1 MPSKENGIEPTTPRE
16 TQMTSIQVL
25 KSNPTQSKAVES
37 PENYTRAGKINI
49 LKLIGGK
56 LRAQKVQSGGDY
68 GGNPA
73 TGQDISLDQQESS
86 CSIVESTEQACE
98 VSKFI
103 ATEEG
108 VCPGLQ
114 APKQEVP
121 ESH

>member
-25 KSNPTQSKAVES
+25 KSNPTHSKAVES
-37 PENYTRAGKINI
+37 SENCKRAGKISI

-68 GGNPA
+68 RGNPA
-73 TGQDISLDQQESS
+73 TGQNKSQDQESAS
-86 CSIVESTEQACE
+86 CSIVEPTEQACE
-98 VSKFI
+98 VPKFI

-114 APKQEVP
+114 APKLEAP